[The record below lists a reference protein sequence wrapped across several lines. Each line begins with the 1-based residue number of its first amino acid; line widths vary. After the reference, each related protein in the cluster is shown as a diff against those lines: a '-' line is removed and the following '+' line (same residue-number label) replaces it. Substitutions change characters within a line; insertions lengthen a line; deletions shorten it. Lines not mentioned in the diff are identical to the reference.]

1 MVKVMDLEFFVH
13 GVPNGQKIWGKK
25 DDSLYFQSLYDNF
38 DSVDKFLIELRTVN
52 DKNYC
57 YYSYLRYGNIVDYD
71 NRPGAYFGL
80 TIRLDVYSLDVIRL
94 YQILDLLY
102 KNDILGQI
110 LSRDG
115 RKYIVQS
122 FDDSVIDEICKK
134 FKSLLSCTFQNR
146 DFISVP
152 QQSIIEYQGSVKLNP
167 ANCQNENMISEVRD
181 LVFKSTRIIISPEY
195 LTFKEAEIQKNC
207 DRDKAA
213 IEKAKAM
220 EIASLN
226 ASLSKE
232 KSNVA
237 SLSNRINMLDREKQE
252 LLKENTNLQNEARNC
267 RESIKSEIKSVWKL
281 ALSDVFK
288 RQRARLTGEQIEDIS
303 DAEKPKMSIGK
314 MLAVGLHF
322 LLLLIIAGACSFLVC
337 NSLGIGKDSSETE
350 EYLSKIESLQTENK
364 RLSEDLNDASVKIE
378 KLEAENKKLSDT
390 LNKQKKE
397 KQVVKEQPKEPRID
411 VDVIRG
417 KKKTLSVGEEC
428 VIRIM
433 NLDDTKGGKWDV
445 SNAEM
450 KEQNERKCKIRVK
463 EGGPVVIK
471 YLKDGKEVDAR
482 TLQVETKAVE
492 KGQVEGKKSEEK

>member
-1 MVKVMDLEFFVH
+1 MDLEFFVH

-134 FKSLLSCTFQNR
+134 FKSLLSCTFQDR

-167 ANCQNENMISEVRD
+167 ANCQNENMISEIRD
-181 LVFKSTRIIISPEY
+181 LVFKSIRIIISPEY
-195 LTFKEAEIQKNC
+195 LTFKEAEIQENC

-220 EIASLN
+220 EITVLK

-232 KSNVA
+232 KSNVD
-237 SLSNRINMLDREKQE
+237 SLSDRINKLDREKQE
-252 LLKENTNLQNEARNC
+252 LLMENANLQNEARNC
-267 RESIKSEIKSVWKL
+267 RESIKSEIKSVWNL

-288 RQRARLTGEQIEDIS
+288 RQRANLTSEQIEDIS
-303 DAEKPKMSIGK
+303 DAEKPKKSIEK

-337 NSLGIGKDSSETE
+337 NSLGIGKDDNEAE
-350 EYLSKIESLQTENK
+350 ENHSRIEQLQAENARLSKEIEDANTKFNA
-364 RLSEDLNDASVKIE
+364 LN
-378 KLEAENKKLSDT
+378 AEYKKLLDSQ
-390 LNKQKKE
+390 NASKKE
-397 KQVVKEQPKEPRID
+397 RQAVKERPKEPKID
-411 VDVIRG
+411 VAELKDG
-417 KKKTLSVGEEC
+417 KKTLSVGKDYT
-428 VIRIM
+428 ISIQ
-433 NLDDTKGGKWDV
+433 NLHETKGGKWEV
-445 SNAEM
+445 SNAEII
-450 KEQNERKCKIRVK
+450 EQSERSCKIRVK
-463 EGGPVVIK
+463 EGRSIVIK
-471 YLKDGKEVDAR
+471 YLKDGKVVKER
-482 TLQVETKAVE
+482 TLQIETKAVE
-492 KGQVEGKKSEEK
+492 KEQVEGKKSEEK

>member
-1 MVKVMDLEFFVH
+1 MDLEFFVH
-13 GVPNGQKIWGKK
+13 GVPNGQKVWGKK
-25 DDSLYFQSLYDNF
+25 DDPSYFQSLYNNF

-102 KNDILGQI
+102 KNDILGHI
-110 LSRDG
+110 LSIDG
-115 RKYIVQS
+115 RRYIVQS
-122 FDDSVIDEICKK
+122 FDDSVIDEIYDK
-134 FKSLLSCTFQNR
+134 FKRLLSCTFQNR

-152 QQSIIEYQGSVKLNP
+152 QQSTIEYQGSIKLNLYD
-167 ANCQNENMISEVRD
+167 CQNEDMVSKIQD

-220 EIASLN
+220 EIARLN

-232 KSNVA
+232 KSDVA
-237 SLSNRINMLDREKQE
+237 SLSEEIKTLNNEKKVLQS
-252 LLKENTNLQNEARNC
+252 ENKKLQLEAHNC
-267 RESIKSEIKSVWKL
+267 KESIKTEILTVWKL
-281 ALSDVFK
+281 VISDVFR
-288 RQRARLTGEQIEDIS
+288 RQRTNFTGERMEDIP
-303 DAEKPKMSIGK
+303 DADRPKKSIGHI
-314 MLAVGLHF
+314 LAVVFHF
-322 LLLLIIAGACSFLVC
+322 LLLLIIAGACTFLVC
-337 NSLGIGKDSSETE
+337 NSLGFGKDSSETE

-364 RLSEDLNDASVKIE
+364 RLLEDLSYANVKIE
-378 KLEAENKKLSDT
+378 KLGAENEKLSDT

-411 VDVIRG
+411 VDVIKG

-492 KGQVEGKKSEEK
+492 KEQVEGKKSEEK

>member
-1 MVKVMDLEFFVH
+1 MDLEFFVH
-13 GVPNGQKIWGKK
+13 GVPNGQKIWGRK
-25 DDSLYFQSLYDNF
+25 DDSLYFQSLYNNS
-38 DSVDKFLIELRTVN
+38 DSVNKFLIELRTVN

-57 YYSYLRYGNIVDYD
+57 YYSYLKYGNIVDYD

-102 KNDILGQI
+102 KNDILGHI
-110 LSRDG
+110 LSIDG
-115 RKYIVQS
+115 RRYIVQS
-122 FDDSVIDEICKK
+122 FDDSVIDKIYKNFEG
-134 FKSLLSCTFQNR
+134 LLSCTFQNK

-152 QQSIIEYQGSVKLNP
+152 QQSTIEYQGSIKLNLYD
-167 ANCQNENMISEVRD
+167 CQNEDMVSKIQD
-181 LVFKSTRIIISPEY
+181 LVFKSTRIIISPAY
-195 LTFKEAEIQKNC
+195 PTFKEAEIQKNC
-207 DRDKAA
+207 ERDKAA

-237 SLSNRINMLDREKQE
+237 SLSDKINMLDREKQA
-252 LLKENTNLQNEARNC
+252 LLRENANLQNEARNC
-267 RESIKSEIKSVWKL
+267 RESIKSEIISIWKL
-281 ALSDVFK
+281 VLSDVFK
-288 RQRARLTGEQIEDIS
+288 RQRANWTGEQIEDIS
-303 DAEKPKMSIGK
+303 DAEKPKRSIGK
-314 MLAVGLHF
+314 MLAVALHF

-350 EYLSKIESLQTENK
+350 EYLSKIESLQTENE
-364 RLSEDLNDASVKIE
+364 RLSEDLNGANVKIE

-397 KQVVKEQPKEPRID
+397 KQVVKEQPKEPKID
-411 VDVIRG
+411 VDAIKG

-433 NLDDTKGGKWDV
+433 NLDDMKGGKWEV
-445 SNAEM
+445 SNAEII
-450 KEQNERKCKIRVK
+450 EQSEPRCKIRVK
-463 EGGPVVIK
+463 EGGPIVIK
-471 YLKDGKEVDAR
+471 YLKDGKVVKDR
-482 TLQVETKAVE
+482 TLQVEAKTVE
-492 KGQVEGKKSEEK
+492 KEQVEGKKSEEK